1 MKIPKSFKEITKKI
15 FYDKDINLYQKITS
29 EDSEGGFI
37 ETLSDE
43 FIPFKGNLQFSN
55 KEKIQNDYGISIDA
69 EIVITSDFKCEENQI
84 IEYLDN
90 KYEIIKVIPRDSHFV
105 IFANSK

>member
-1 MKIPKSFKEITKKI
+1 MIIPKSFQKKVKET
-15 FYDKDINLYQKITS
+15 FYDKNINLYQKITS

-37 ETLSDE
+37 ETLSDK

-55 KEKIQNDYGISIDA
+55 KEKIQKDYGISIDA
-69 EIVITSDFKCEENQI
+69 EIIVTSDFKCEENQI

-90 KYEIIKVIPRDSHFV
+90 KYEIVKVIPCDSHFV
-105 IFANSK
+105 IFANSR